1 MSEESE
7 PDLAT
12 VVGLLDD
19 EYARSVL
26 TATSTEPMSA
36 TEIAAECE
44 ASVSTVY
51 RRAERLREAGLVTE
65 RDRMRSDG
73 HHDTVYLATLDRL
86 SISLGDGTLD
96 LEIQCTT
103 PDREEDPAD
112 RLTRLWEE
120 L

>member
-1 MSEESE
+1 VSEETE
-7 PDLAT
+7 PDLGT
-12 VVGLLDD
+12 VIGLLDD

-26 TATSTEPMSA
+26 TATSQEPMSA
-36 TEIAAECE
+36 TEIAETCD

-51 RRAERLREAGLVTE
+51 RRAERLREVGLVTE

-73 HHDTVYLATLDRL
+73 HHDTVYVATLDAL
-86 SISLGDGTLD
+86 SVSLNDGDFEFELRHSVPG
-96 LEIQCTT
+96 
-103 PDREEDPAD
+103 EEDPAD